1 MNVIKVNSEDFIM
14 MCSEYE
20 IDVFDVLD
28 KLNVSVVDYNRVAS
42 TLKQIEEELQP

>member
-1 MNVIKVNSEDFIM
+1 MNVIKVNSEALIM

-20 IDVFDVLD
+20 LDVFDVLN
-28 KLNVSVVDYNRVAS
+28 KLDVSTLDYNRVAS